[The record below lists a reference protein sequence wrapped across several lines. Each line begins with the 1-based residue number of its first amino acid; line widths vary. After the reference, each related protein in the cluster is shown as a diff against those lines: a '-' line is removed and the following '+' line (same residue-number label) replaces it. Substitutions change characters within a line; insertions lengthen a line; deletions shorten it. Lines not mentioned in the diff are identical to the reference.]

1 MQFIYTENKFF
12 QHEYFFTSFYV
23 YNILH
28 ERQTHHPPEHHKHVV
43 ALGGDGGVLG
53 VPVTHL
59 DQLRRGELGAP
70 VHSEVVVAAVLAT
83 LQVEVGDVELHAGA
97 QLCPDLPPALHR
109 VGIHPGVTRGAETI
123 TRLGQDPTTAVNN
136 PF

>member
-1 MQFIYTENKFF
+1 MKVTN
-12 QHEYFFTSFYV
+12 
-23 YNILH
+23 
-28 ERQTHHPPEHHKHVV
+28 PPEHHEHVI

-59 DQLRRGELGAP
+59 NQLRRGGLRAP
-70 VHSEVVVAAVLAT
+70 VHSKVVVAAVLAP

-97 QLCPDLPPALHR
+97 QLSPDLPPALHR
-109 VGIHPGVTRGAETI
+109 VGIHPGVTGGAETVM
-123 TRLGQDPTTAVNN
+123 RLGQDPATALNN